1 MARAPSRTVVASSPA
16 RHARSTTVSTD
27 PITGC
32 AAMSPSP
39 SARRSCCHRIN
50 PLPSSRAAERRSSA
64 ARRASA
70 VAPDTRSRARVATC
84 RRMSPESGTRT
95 EIVAVGRELLTG
107 RTVDT
112 NSAWIAAR
120 LTDLGAF
127 VARIVAVDDDPAAI
141 AREIAGPRE
150 RGVALVITTGGLGPT
165 LDDRTLA
172 GVAAALAR
180 RLVEHRAALAFVTR
194 RYAELAAAMAVAD
207 AALTPPRRKMACL
220 PEGAEPID
228 NPIGTAPGVFLFD
241 GTQALLAL
249 PGVPAEM
256 RAVFDA
262 ALPRLRACL
271 GASAHVVEREVA
283 SGSGDESVITVAF
296 APDCDLRVRLTARAA
311 TRAEAEARVARAAE
325 RLAAELARLR

>member
-1 MARAPSRTVVASSPA
+1 
-16 RHARSTTVSTD
+16 
-27 PITGC
+27 
-32 AAMSPSP
+32 
-39 SARRSCCHRIN
+39 
-50 PLPSSRAAERRSSA
+50 
-64 ARRASA
+64 
-70 VAPDTRSRARVATC
+70 
-84 RRMSPESGTRT
+84 MSPESGTPT

-120 LTDLGAF
+120 LTDLGAAITR
-127 VARIVAVDDDPAAI
+127 VVAVDDDPAAI
-141 AREIAGPRE
+141 AREIAGARE
-150 RGVALVITTGGLGPT
+150 RGTALVITTGGLGPT

-172 GVAAALAR
+172 GVAAAFGR
-180 RLVEHRAALAFVTR
+180 RLVEHGAALDFVAR
-194 RYAELAAAMAVAD
+194 RYAELAAASAVAG

-228 NPIGTAPGVFLFD
+228 NAVGTAPGVFLSD
-241 GTQALLAL
+241 GAQALLAL

-262 ALPRLRACL
+262 ALPRLRERL
-271 GASAHVVEREVA
+271 GPPAHVAEREVA
-283 SGSGDESVITVAF
+283 SGSGDESLITLAVERVMQAVPGVHLKSLATVF

-325 RLAAELARLR
+325 RLAAELARSR

>member
-1 MARAPSRTVVASSPA
+1 
-16 RHARSTTVSTD
+16 
-27 PITGC
+27 
-32 AAMSPSP
+32 
-39 SARRSCCHRIN
+39 
-50 PLPSSRAAERRSSA
+50 
-64 ARRASA
+64 
-70 VAPDTRSRARVATC
+70 
-84 RRMSPESGTRT
+84 MSPESGTPT

-120 LTDLGAF
+120 LTDLGAA
-127 VARIVAVDDDPAAI
+127 VTRVVAVDDDPAAI
-141 AREIAGPRE
+141 AREIAGARE
-150 RGVALVITTGGLGPT
+150 RGTGLVITTGGLGPT

-172 GVAAALAR
+172 GVAAAFGR
-180 RLVEHRAALAFVTR
+180 RLVEHGAALDFVAR
-194 RYAELAAAMAVAD
+194 RYAELAAASAVAG

-228 NPIGTAPGVFLFD
+228 NAVGTAPGVFLSD
-241 GTQALLAL
+241 GAQALLAL

-262 ALPRLRACL
+262 ALPRLRERL
-271 GASAHVVEREVA
+271 GPPAHVAEREVA
-283 SGSGDESVITVAF
+283 SGSGDESLITLAVERVMQAVPGVHLKSLATVF

-325 RLAAELARLR
+325 RLAAELARSR

>member
-1 MARAPSRTVVASSPA
+1 
-16 RHARSTTVSTD
+16 
-27 PITGC
+27 
-32 AAMSPSP
+32 
-39 SARRSCCHRIN
+39 
-50 PLPSSRAAERRSSA
+50 
-64 ARRASA
+64 
-70 VAPDTRSRARVATC
+70 
-84 RRMSPESGTRT
+84 MSPESGTPT

-120 LTDLGAF
+120 LTDLGAAITR
-127 VARIVAVDDDPAAI
+127 VVAVDDDPAAI
-141 AREIAGPRE
+141 AREIAGARE
-150 RGVALVITTGGLGPT
+150 RGTGLVITTGGLGPT

-172 GVAAALAR
+172 GVAAAFGR
-180 RLVEHRAALAFVTR
+180 RLVEHGAALDFVAR
-194 RYAELAAAMAVAD
+194 RYAELAAASAVAG

-228 NPIGTAPGVFLFD
+228 NAVGTAPGVFLSD
-241 GTQALLAL
+241 GAQALLAL

-262 ALPRLRACL
+262 ALPRLRERL
-271 GASAHVVEREVA
+271 GPPAHVAEREVA
-283 SGSGDESVITVAF
+283 SGSGDESLITLAVERVMQAVPGVHLKSLATVF

-325 RLAAELARLR
+325 RLAAELARSR

>member
-1 MARAPSRTVVASSPA
+1 
-16 RHARSTTVSTD
+16 
-27 PITGC
+27 
-32 AAMSPSP
+32 
-39 SARRSCCHRIN
+39 
-50 PLPSSRAAERRSSA
+50 
-64 ARRASA
+64 
-70 VAPDTRSRARVATC
+70 
-84 RRMSPESGTRT
+84 MSPESGTRT

-127 VARIVAVDDDPAAI
+127 VARIVTVDDDLAAI
-141 AREIAGPRE
+141 AREIAGARE

-172 GVAAALAR
+172 GVAAALER
-180 RLVEHRAALAFVTR
+180 RLVEHPAALAFVAR
-194 RYAELAAAMAVAD
+194 RYAELAAAHAVAD
-207 AALTPPRRKMACL
+207 AALSPPRRKMACL
-220 PEGAEPID
+220 PEGAEPVD
-228 NPIGTAPGVFLFD
+228 NTVGTAPGVFLLD
-241 GTQALLAL
+241 GVHALLAL

-271 GASAHVVEREVA
+271 GAPAHVVEREVA
-283 SGSGDESVITVAF
+283 SGSGDESVITVAVERVMGAVPGIDLKSLATAF
-296 APDCDLRVRLTARAA
+296 APDCDLRVRITARAA
-311 TRAEAEARVARAAE
+311 TRAEAEARVAHAAE